1 MLLAVPIGEDA
12 SWEYQRALRTS
23 PKATLVISSLNLTVH
38 KLFQRARKQKSLNLI
53 LNNNLWGHICLESA
67 FHFIYWIWCC
77 VRVSLWVHGHHVCG
91 FLIRQE
97 SSIFHWWHY
106 GELGVDWHVYEKQNL
121 LLQEQWVLLTT
132 KSCGYSPT
140 KIDFDKN
147 DANIFKHV
155 LLNIIVQSNIG
166 NGWLIIH
173 HFASG
178 LTFLL
183 RSHSETKVFM
193 PGFFWMSLALTY
205 HGRYVDSSSSWNIHF
220 L

>member
-1 MLLAVPIGEDA
+1 MYVFLYEFM
-12 SWEYQRALRTS
+12 Y
-23 PKATLVISSLNLTVH
+23 
-38 KLFQRARKQKSLNLI
+38 
-53 LNNNLWGHICLESA
+53 
-67 FHFIYWIWCC
+67 
-77 VRVSLWVHGHHVCG
+77 HVCG

-97 SSIFHWWHY
+97 SSICHLWQC
-106 GELGVDWHVYEKQNL
+106 GELGVDEHVYEKQNL
-121 LLQEQWVLLTT
+121 FLQEQWVLLTT

-166 NGWLIIH
+166 NGWLITH
-173 HFASG
+173 HFTSG
-178 LTFLL
+178 LTFVL
-183 RSHSETKVFM
+183 RSHSEKKVFM

-205 HGRYVDSSSSWNIHF
+205 HGRCLDSSSSWNIHF